1 MHLGV
6 YDVIKTLK
14 EILLKKETKDEWTLG
29 SDSSVEIFL
38 ARVSPEEI
46 KKAVEINIVAAT
58 KARREYAK
66 TIYNIMSNSEN
77 WHRLTKGE

>member
-1 MHLGV
+1 MHPGV

-29 SDSSVEIFL
+29 SDSTVEIL
-38 ARVSPEEI
+38 LDRVSPEEI

-66 TIYNIMSNSEN
+66 TVHSIMNDPED
-77 WHRLTKGE
+77 WHRLIKR

>member
-1 MHLGV
+1 MHPGV

-14 EILLKKETKDEWTLG
+14 EILLKKETKNEWTLG

-46 KKAVEINIVAAT
+46 EKAVEINMSAAA

-66 TIYNIMSNSEN
+66 TVHSIMNDPEN